1 MLMEKQ
7 LKYLVEEVLEK
18 FSWVIKLISMLDDL
32 KFFTE
37 SDKKIIE
44 PIQEASNKKFALP
57 QERYFLQKD
66 IQRSH

>member
-1 MLMEKQ
+1 
-7 LKYLVEEVLEK
+7 
-18 FSWVIKLISMLDDL
+18 MLDDL

-44 PIQEASNKKFALP
+44 RIQEASNKKFALP